1 MTLIARSIVHTDAAS
16 CRSPPHDGHQVHRIR
31 VLRALRDRDL
41 AVHVLVEIVEESV
54 VQLSW
59 DGRQFRFL
67 HHDVDSIADAL
78 DSGGDVG
85 EWIPRWRVLVL
96 PGRTRRPSRLHIVR
110 YGTLDGLLRGGVHRS
125 RISPGRIEVAGLRCR
140 THRLPDA
147 ERGTARSVTD
157 TAYDRGRR

>member
-16 CRSPPHDGHQVHRIR
+16 CRSPHDGHQVHRIR

-67 HHDVDSIADAL
+67 HHDVGSIADAL

-96 PGRTRRPSRLHIVR
+96 PGRGPDDRAVFTLCDTEHWTACSEEAFTGPGSRR
-110 YGTLDGLLRGGVHRS
+110 
-125 RISPGRIEVAGLRCR
+125 VA
-140 THRLPDA
+140 
-147 ERGTARSVTD
+147 
-157 TAYDRGRR
+157 